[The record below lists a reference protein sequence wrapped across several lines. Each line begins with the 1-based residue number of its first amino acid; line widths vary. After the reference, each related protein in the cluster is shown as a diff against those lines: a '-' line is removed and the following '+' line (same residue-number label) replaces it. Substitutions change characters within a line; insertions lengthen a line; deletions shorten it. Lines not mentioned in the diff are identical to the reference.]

1 MFNQL
6 VISQNKP
13 LQSSFTHCCEVID
26 YSYGFF
32 IQILRS
38 LRRPIGDHLL

>member
-6 VISQNKP
+6 VILQNKP
-13 LQSSFTHCCEVID
+13 LQISFAHYCKVIECSFD
-26 YSYGFF
+26 FF

-38 LRRPIGDHLL
+38 LQRPIGDHLL